1 MACSHVN
8 DDTLTSGNGAT
19 LTPRPEEIVRIRTV
33 IGLPDSLL
41 PRAAAIICHA
51 YFYRFSSVSCSDV
64 ETLAILRESLNDRTL
79 IGAFLGEEL
88 VGLAV
93 LRSGGRPRVKKPSSF
108 LRSLL
113 IRWAPVNKADVV
125 IEALAVDTPRR
136 RSGVGS
142 LVVKAAVEYAHVR
155 KAGSIRLEVVA
166 DNSCSVA
173 FFLAQGF
180 VRVKAWSF
188 SALLWATRLP
198 KMVTMTSSL
207 S

>member
-8 DDTLTSGNGAT
+8 DDTPTSGNGAT

-79 IGAFLGEEL
+79 IGAFLAEEL

-113 IRWAPVNKADVV
+113 IRCAPVNKADIV
-125 IEALAVDTPRR
+125 IEALARR
-136 RSGVGS
+136 RSGIGS
-142 LVVKAAVEYAHVR
+142 LMVEAAVEYAHAR
-155 KAGSIRLEVVA
+155 KASSIRLEVVA

-180 VRVKAWSF
+180 VPVKAWGF
-188 SALLWATRLP
+188 SALLRALHLP
-198 KMVTMTSSL
+198 KMVTMTSGL
-207 S
+207 R

>member
-8 DDTLTSGNGAT
+8 DDTRTSGNGAT
-19 LTPRPEEIVRIRTV
+19 LAPGTEEIVRIRTV

-51 YFYRFSSVSCSDV
+51 YFYRFSSVSCSDE

-113 IRWAPVNKADVV
+113 IRCAPVNKADIV
-125 IEALAVDTPRR
+125 IIANASAIASLQNSRTAV
-136 RSGVGS
+136 
-142 LVVKAAVEYAHVR
+142 
-155 KAGSIRLEVVA
+155 
-166 DNSCSVA
+166 NSSSDSSETTA
-173 FFLAQGF
+173 SPENAEM
-180 VRVKAWSF
+180 
-188 SALLWATRLP
+188 LP
-198 KMVTMTSSL
+198 
-207 S
+207 